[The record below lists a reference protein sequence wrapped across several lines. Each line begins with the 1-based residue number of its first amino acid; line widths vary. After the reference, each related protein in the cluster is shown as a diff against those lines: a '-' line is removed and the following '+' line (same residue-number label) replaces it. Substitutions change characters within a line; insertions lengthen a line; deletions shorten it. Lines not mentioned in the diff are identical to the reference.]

1 MTSWM
6 RGSYKT
12 PPEQEQGNENKVKAD
27 DEEEQ
32 QEHPGIA
39 AQNAAVQKEEE
50 YSESED
56 EAMVDAVNQ
65 SMNLQAH
72 AINNTLQ

>member
-1 MTSWM
+1 M
-6 RGSYKT
+6 
-12 PPEQEQGNENKVKAD
+12 
-27 DEEEQ
+27 EEQ

-56 EAMVDAVNQ
+56 EAEPIADPAAVVDA
-65 SMNLQAH
+65 
-72 AINNTLQ
+72 IN

>member
-1 MTSWM
+1 M
-6 RGSYKT
+6 
-12 PPEQEQGNENKVKAD
+12 KAD

-56 EAMVDAVNQ
+56 EAMVDVVNQ
-65 SMNLQAH
+65 SINLQAH